1 MKKVVLDNGLT
12 VIFEQKKGNSVV
24 VEVLVKVGSN
34 REEKKERGISH
45 FIEHMIFEGTK
56 NRPSNWLI
64 SNEIEKIGGEFNAYT
79 TNERTCFYIK
89 VLKKHLTKAINVLA
103 DILQNSLFTEEAIVR
118 EKNIVLKEIDLV
130 NDEPRYYQWESLQK
144 NIFDKHPTKHPVYG
158 DKKIIKNLTR
168 KEVVDYYQKYY
179 LPNNMIISIVGDVK
193 NWKSKIEKSFISE
206 KGKVS
211 KINNFI
217 EPLPKKNKVKIVKK
231 KIVNTYTVMGF
242 KTVPQKHPD
251 SYILEVINGVLGR
264 GQSGKMF
271 AEIRA
276 KKGLAYDVGTQ
287 NINEET
293 YGYFAIYATIDK
305 KNINLV
311 KRLCLKEIEKLKKI
325 TKEDLQEA
333 KDYVEGDYLLEV
345 EDSQKVADQLLF
357 WEHVQDAKLIN
368 QFIKKIRKVNVNDV
382 RKVINKYFNHH
393 TFVAL
398 KGK

>member
-1 MKKVVLDNGLT
+1 MLKIGKIKLKKVL
-12 VIFEQKKGNSVV
+12 FQKKGKIS
-24 VEVLVKVGSN
+24 K
-34 REEKKERGISH
+34 REQ
-45 FIEHMIFEGTK
+45 
-56 NRPSNWLI
+56 
-64 SNEIEKIGGEFNAYT
+64 
-79 TNERTCFYIK
+79 FY
-89 VLKKHLTKAINVLA
+89 
-103 DILQNSLFTEEAIVR
+103 
-118 EKNIVLKEIDLV
+118 
-130 NDEPRYYQWESLQK
+130 
-144 NIFDKHPTKHPVYG
+144 
-158 DKKIIKNLTR
+158 
-168 KEVVDYYQKYY
+168 
-179 LPNNMIISIVGDVK
+179 
-193 NWKSKIEKSFISE
+193 
-206 KGKVS
+206 
-211 KINNFI
+211 
-217 EPLPKKNKVKIVKK
+217 EPLPQKNKIKIVKK

-311 KRLCLKEIEKLKKI
+311 KGLCLKEIEKLKKI

-368 QFIKKIRKVNVNDV
+368 QFIKKIRKVNVTDV
-382 RKVINKYFNHH
+382 RRVINKYFNHH

>member
-12 VIFEQKKGNSVV
+12 VIFEQKKCNSVV

-34 REEKKERGISH
+34 REEEKERGISH
-45 FIEHMIFEGTK
+45 FIENMLFEGTK
-56 NRPSNWLI
+56 KRPSNWLI

-89 VLKKHLTKAINVLA
+89 VLKKHMIKAVNVLA
-103 DILQNSLFTEEAIVR
+103 DMLQNSLFTEEAILR

-130 NDEPRYYQWESLQK
+130 NDEPRYYQWELLQK
-144 NIFDKHPTKHPVYG
+144 NIFDHHPTKHPVYG
-158 DKKIIKNLTR
+158 DMKVIKNLTR
-168 KEVVDYYQKYY
+168 KKIVDYYQKYY
-179 LPNNMIISIVGDVK
+179 IPNNMIISIVGDVK
-193 NWKSKIEKSFISE
+193 DWKSKIVKNFIS
-206 KGKVS
+206 KPGKIS
-211 KINNFI
+211 KMKHFS
-217 EPLPKKNKVKIVKK
+217 EPLPKKNKVKILKK

-311 KRLCLKEIEKLKKI
+311 KGLCLKEIEKLKKI
-325 TKEDLQEA
+325 TKNDLQEA

-368 QFIKKIRKVNVNDV
+368 QFVKKIRKVTVNDV
-382 RKVINKYFNHH
+382 KRVINKYFNHH

>member
-12 VIFEQKKGNSVV
+12 VIFEQKKCNSVV

-34 REEKKERGISH
+34 REEEKERGISH
-45 FIEHMIFEGTK
+45 FIEHMLFEGTK
-56 NRPSNWLI
+56 KRPSNWLI

-89 VLKKHLTKAINVLA
+89 VLKKHMIKAVNVLA
-103 DILQNSLFTEEAIVR
+103 DMLQNSLFTEEAILR

-130 NDEPRYYQWESLQK
+130 NDEPRYYQWELLQK
-144 NIFDKHPTKHPVYG
+144 NIFDHHPTKHPVYG
-158 DKKIIKNLTR
+158 DKKVIKNLTR
-168 KEVVDYYQKYY
+168 KKIVDYYQKYY
-179 LPNNMIISIVGDVK
+179 IPNNMIISIVGDVK
-193 NWKSKIEKSFISE
+193 DWKSKIVKNFIS
-206 KGKVS
+206 KPGKIS
-211 KINNFI
+211 KMKHFS
-217 EPLPKKNKVKIVKK
+217 EPLPKKNKVKILKK

-305 KNINLV
+305 KNLVLV
-311 KRLCLKEIEKLKKI
+311 KKTILTELAKLKNLSAK
-325 TKEDLQEA
+325 DLNEA
-333 KDYVEGDYLLEV
+333 KTFIEGDYLLEI
-345 EDSQKVADQLLF
+345 EDPQKVADQIVF
-357 WEHVQDAKLIN
+357 WEQAGTAKMIN
-368 QFIKKIRKVNVNDV
+368 NYVKNIKKVTIKDV
-382 RKVINKYFNHH
+382 QRIMNKYFKYY
-393 TFVAL
+393 TFVIVE
-398 KGK
+398 GK